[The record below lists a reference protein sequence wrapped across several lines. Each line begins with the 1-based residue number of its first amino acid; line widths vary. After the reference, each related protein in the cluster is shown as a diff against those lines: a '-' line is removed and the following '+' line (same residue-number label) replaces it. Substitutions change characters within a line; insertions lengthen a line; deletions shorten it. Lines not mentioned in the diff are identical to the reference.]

1 FSIMNE
7 IDYSIAKRLELSMS
21 FGLGKG
27 LLYDLKWP
35 SVTSTFQLNTNLF
48 FIPLIIRN
56 KYKFKLGTGFSIYN
70 LNEGSAVTGYYDPDG
85 HFVITDYYFTQYTT
99 YGFNVLIE
107 NELLLYKN
115 ISAAF
120 LLFFQ
125 RYQNRDTNAGGM
137 LKMGYNF

>member
-1 FSIMNE
+1 
-7 IDYSIAKRLELSMS
+7 
-21 FGLGKG
+21 
-27 LLYDLKWP
+27 
-35 SVTSTFQLNTNLF
+35 
-48 FIPLIIRN
+48 
-56 KYKFKLGTGFSIYN
+56 IYN